1 MLGTI
6 PPSCLQDIEATA
18 TIVLSMPLCSS
29 DSGINLHA
37 PKKSTETKVSTCS
50 LQVSGW
56 SIIVDARFYTYC
68 LLVYKMLTPHHS
80 SSSSSSND
88 DASFCFAS
96 IAHATVLTLYVLY
109 YLTKSFTVSLRIAQ
123 LVEHLTVDVFFKPLC
138 RYQNVSGSI
147 PLSERF
153 RIFLDFTNWTNW
165 NMMVWI
171 IDNTDRPY
179 IGISKI

>member
-68 LLVYKMLTPHHS
+68 LLVYKMLTPQQQQQRWCILL
-80 SSSSSSND
+80 
-88 DASFCFAS
+88 FCFHCTCDC
-96 IAHATVLTLYVLY
+96 INTLCIIIFAKNVH
-109 YLTKSFTVSLRIAQ
+109 SLRIAQ